1 MPTRFTHLNC
11 KVETTFTE
19 LEGGAL
25 HEHVTLSVDA
35 SCPLTLALEESAGR
49 SLNPANISK
58 WKECPTRVRSTKY
71 GFEIYN
77 R

>member
-19 LEGGAL
+19 IEGGAL

-35 SCPLTLALEESAGR
+35 SCPLSLAIEEQAGR
-49 SLNPANISK
+49 PVPQLPVRGT
-58 WKECPTRVRSTKY
+58 TRVRSTKH

>member
-1 MPTRFTHLNC
+1 MPTRFTHMNC

-35 SCPLTLALEESAGR
+35 SCPLSLALEESAPFPP
-49 SLNPANISK
+49 SLPKRGS
-58 WKECPTRVRSTKY
+58 TRVRSTKH